1 MVSVIQ
7 QAQNESLKD
16 NLDKKTNARYST
28 QIFFFIYMTLEVYS
42 YHVLKKWVKL
52 FYSER
57 INIKLLPYTS
67 FSPLLGKEAK
77 FVPIQIKFHF

>member
-28 QIFFFIYMTLEVYS
+28 QIFFS
-42 YHVLKKWVKL
+42 Y
-52 FYSER
+52 
-57 INIKLLPYTS
+57 I
-67 FSPLLGKEAK
+67 
-77 FVPIQIKFHF
+77 

>member
-1 MVSVIQ
+1 
-7 QAQNESLKD
+7 
-16 NLDKKTNARYST
+16 
-28 QIFFFIYMTLEVYS
+28 MTLEVYS